1 MKNNNVYLELKN
13 KQQKELNEFEG
24 LFYAFSKRQLLEGLK
39 KLGLTEE
46 DKDQIVSIGCG
57 GFILKDRVEDFKAM
71 LERFKEEREQARKSD
86 QYLYEM
92 FLYELANHEFCITYD
107 YEDALEA
114 LGLTYEEVQ
123 KDKRLCNALM
133 KAKKDYLAKCE
144 C

>member
-1 MKNNNVYLELKN
+1 MKNFGYLELKN

-24 LFYAFSKRQLLEGLK
+24 VFYAFSKKQLLEGLK
-39 KLGLTEE
+39 KLGLTEK
-46 DKDQIVSIGCG
+46 DKDRIVSFGSG
-57 GFILKDRVEDFKAM
+57 GFILKDRLEDFKAM
-71 LERFKEEREQARKSD
+71 LKRFEEERKQARKSD

-107 YEDALEA
+107 YDDTLEA
-114 LGLTYEEVQ
+114 LGLTYEEVK
-123 KDKRLCNALM
+123 KDKRLYNALM